1 MQLKAFIRK
10 KSQEYKIS
18 AQIVMQNYMMERLL
32 ERLSLSQYRKNF
44 IIKGG
49 FLIAAIIGL
58 DNRGTMD
65 LDVTAKGVSI
75 TRESIGEVFENIC
88 KVEADDDVAFTIARI
103 TDIREGDDY
112 PGLRIHLSA
121 VYSPLNIP
129 LTVDVTT
136 GDRITPEE
144 IEYPF
149 KLLFEERSISIMAY
163 NLETILAEKLETI
176 LSRNVANT
184 RPRDF
189 YDVHILYMLRG
200 SGCDYAVLRSA
211 LEETVKK
218 RSSLDVLPQYEKIL
232 DDIRNSSTMR
242 EFWGKYQRDFDYV
255 STISFDDVCDTV
267 LQVMSMS
274 NHRPPA
280 KPGA

>member
-1 MQLKAFIRK
+1 VKYNNPMQLKAFIRK

-49 FLIAAIIGL
+49 FLIASIIGL

-65 LDVTAKGVSI
+65 LDVTTKGFSL
-75 TRESIGEVFENIC
+75 TRESIGEIFEDIC
-88 KVEADDDVAFTIARI
+88 KIEVDDDIAFTIARI

-129 LTVDVTT
+129 LSVDVTT
-136 GDRITPEE
+136 GDRITPGE
-144 IEYPF
+144 IEYSF

-163 NLETILAEKLETI
+163 NLETIFAEKLETI

-200 SGCDYAVLRSA
+200 SGCDYAVLRSS
-211 LEETVKK
+211 LEETAKK

-232 DDIRNSSTMR
+232 DDIRKNSAMQ
-242 EFWGKYQRDFDYV
+242 EFWKKYQRDFDYA
-255 STISFDDVCDTV
+255 SKISFDAVCDTV
-267 LQVMSMS
+267 LQIMSMG
-274 NHRPPA
+274 NQVF
-280 KPGA
+280 